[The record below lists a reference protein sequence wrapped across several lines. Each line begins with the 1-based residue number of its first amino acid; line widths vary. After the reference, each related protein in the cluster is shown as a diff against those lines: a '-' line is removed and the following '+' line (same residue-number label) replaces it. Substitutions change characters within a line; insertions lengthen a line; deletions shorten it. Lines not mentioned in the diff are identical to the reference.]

1 MQGFVPPEALNEA
14 PTEIDLRIEQQPDLT
29 PLQTTLADL
38 LVRQEESRNRKLSAA
53 EKNAILSS
61 VAAQY
66 NRTLDP
72 RYAAARLW
80 IDKIIEWGN
89 GVTS

>member
-1 MQGFVPPEALNEA
+1 LQGFVPPEALNEA